1 MFAIARKDVFKMAPS
16 KSIAALLILG
26 VAVSAVPAE
35 AKKRRAEAG
44 NRSLY
49 SVHQPVVQRT
59 DFALDLQTQG
69 DGLNAVER
77 GRLHAWFASLG
88 LGYGD
93 RVWIDEPYGP
103 TQAREDVAR
112 VAAEWGLLLRDGA
125 PVTNG
130 AVQPGSVRVIV
141 SRSTASVPSCPKWTG
156 KGGVNSLSPNYGCA
170 TNSNLAAMIADP
182 SDLVL
187 GQDGSATSDA
197 ANAAKAIKVYREA
210 PPTGQKGLTES
221 PTGGN

>member
-16 KSIAALLILG
+16 KSIAALLLIG
-26 VAVSAVPAE
+26 AAISVVPAE
-35 AKKRRAEAG
+35 AKKRKPEPG

-49 SVHQPVVQRT
+49 SIHQPVVERT
-59 DFALDLQTQG
+59 DFALDLNTQG
-69 DGLNAVER
+69 DGLSAVER

-210 PPTGQKGLTES
+210 APTGQKGLTEAS
-221 PTGGN
+221 SGGN

>member
-1 MFAIARKDVFKMAPS
+1 MFAIARKDMIKMAPS
-16 KSIAALLILG
+16 KSIAALLIAG
-26 VAVSAVPAE
+26 VALAAVPAD
-35 AKKRRAEAG
+35 AKKRRAEEG

-59 DFALDLQTQG
+59 DYALDLQTQG
-69 DGLNAVER
+69 DGLSAVEQ

-88 LGYGD
+88 MGYGD

-141 SRSTASVPSCPKWTG
+141 SRSSASVPSCPKWTG
-156 KGGVNSLSPNYGCA
+156 RGGVNSLSPNYGCA

-210 PPTGQKGLTES
+210 PPTGQKGLAES
-221 PTGGN
+221 ATGGN

>member
-1 MFAIARKDVFKMAPS
+1 MAPS
-16 KSIAALLILG
+16 KSIAALLLVG
-26 VAVSAVPAE
+26 VAMTAVPAE
-35 AKKRRAEAG
+35 AKKRRFEPG

-59 DFALDLQTQG
+59 DYALDLQTQG
-69 DGLNAVER
+69 DGLTAAER

-103 TQAREDVAR
+103 TLAREDVAR
-112 VAAEWGLLLRDGA
+112 AAAEWGVLLGDGA

-156 KGGVNSLSPNYGCA
+156 KGGINSLSPNYGCA

-187 GQDGSATSDA
+187 GQEGSGTSDGA
-197 ANAAKAIKVYREA
+197 HGAKAIKVYREA
-210 PPTGQKGLTES
+210 PPTGQKGLTEAS
-221 PTGGN
+221 TGGN

>member
-1 MFAIARKDVFKMAPS
+1 MAPS
-16 KSIAALLILG
+16 KSIAALLLVG
-26 VAVSAVPAE
+26 VAISAVPAD
-35 AKKRRAEAG
+35 AKRRPVQEG
-44 NRSLY
+44 NRTLY
-49 SVHQPVVQRT
+49 SVHQPVVERT
-59 DFALDLQTQG
+59 DFALDLNTQG
-69 DGLNAVER
+69 DGLSAVER
-77 GRLHAWFASLG
+77 SRLHAWFASLG

-103 TQAREDVAR
+103 TQAREDVAQ

-187 GQDGSATSDA
+187 GHDGGATSDA

-210 PPTGQKGLTES
+210 PPTGQKGLAETA
-221 PTGGN
+221 TGGN